1 MKMLIVKIFINI
13 GVMGYATYVFI
24 TLELN
29 PINWSKEE
37 RFGLSF
43 FIFAFFIFV
52 LGILILSKGDLGK
65 DLDKDD
71 FN

>member
-1 MKMLIVKIFINI
+1 MKKLIIRIFINI
-13 GVMGYATYVFI
+13 VVMVYTTYVFV

-37 RFGLSF
+37 RLGFSF
-43 FIFAFFIFV
+43 FIFTFFIFA